1 MINQKFIIF
10 LQLLNNYLDIL
21 FFIIKINFKFYLLKI
36 IIFYYLIY

>member
-21 FFIIKINFKFYLLKI
+21 FFMIKIKFKFYLLN
-36 IIFYYLIY
+36 

>member
-21 FFIIKINFKFYLLKI
+21 FFMIKINFKFYLLK
-36 IIFYYLIY
+36 

>member
-21 FFIIKINFKFYLLKI
+21 FFMIKINFKFYLLN
-36 IIFYYLIY
+36 